1 MITAMNKHIS
11 YMSIGFLAA
20 DLGFLVMKID
30 FAFRKSSE
38 SEYRNLNR
46 T

>member
-11 YMSIGFLAA
+11 YMSIGFLVA

-30 FAFRKSSE
+30 SRFENQAN
-38 SEYRNLNR
+38 RNIEI
-46 T
+46 